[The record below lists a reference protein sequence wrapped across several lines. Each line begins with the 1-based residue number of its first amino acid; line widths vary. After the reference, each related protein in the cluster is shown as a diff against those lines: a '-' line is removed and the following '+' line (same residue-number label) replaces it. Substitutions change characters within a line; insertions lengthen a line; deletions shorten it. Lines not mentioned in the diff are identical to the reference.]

1 MKIFYYLFHFLCY
14 VTFIIPAAC
23 TLVDPDMCAKRFGR
37 CRRHC
42 LKEEKQIDICFSPNK
57 ICCFERFYEED

>member
-1 MKIFYYLFHFLCY
+1 MATEISNFSYSSFT
-14 VTFIIPAAC
+14 VATC
-23 TLVDPDMCAKRFGR
+23 TLVDPDMCSKRFGR

-57 ICCFERFYEED
+57 ICCIERLYEED